1 MSSKLSDFVRLSP
14 LEAVLVVLL
23 GRFRLPARYEEPE
36 VMDERIEP
44 GFDDTVAVDEA
55 AGPGDWPLPHIADE
69 A

>member
-36 VMDERIEP
+36 VMDERIERLRP
-44 GFDDTVAVDEA
+44 SILRSQG
-55 AGPGDWPLPHIADE
+55 GPRG
-69 A
+69 